1 MTSANKTLLLFF
13 ILFSIKLFAQSSL
26 QEQFDY
32 AYSLFNN
39 EKYFDAVTEFKR
51 LLYFDKENKY
61 AFKTNLY
68 IGLSYKNGGK
78 FDEAMK
84 YFTLAEMKSQNKEEY
99 FSAKIYEIRTNIRRR
114 TILQANKILD
124 ELDSDKNLSTHKNE
138 INYWRGWAYIFSDD
152 WQDAYQIFSQNNLDS
167 SLARLCQDVDQKK
180 YSVDFAKYSSVI
192 LPGFGQFYTGEYV
205 SGLISLGWNLLFG
218 YLTINSFVEDRV
230 FDGIV
235 VGNFLWLRFY
245 SGNIQNS
252 EKFAEQKNLQISN
265 SALDYLQF
273 KFSGLKP

>member
-26 QEQFDY
+26 QKQFDY

-51 LLYFDKENKY
+51 LLCFDKENKY
-61 AFKTNLY
+61 AFNANLY
-68 IGLSYKNGGK
+68 IGLSYKNGGI
-78 FDEAMK
+78 FDYAMK